1 MLMPHIRDDSA
12 AGAALGLSPA
22 ALGSRVLVR
31 GHRACLNRRHLMIPA
46 PVPPAAARSA
56 QVPLAV
62 LASLMLLG
70 GALAGCAGQETRRPG
85 RIPVTVGHAETRAV
99 PNELDAS
106 GTVESIASADVTAQ
120 VGGQVTAIPFREG
133 DDVRAGAV
141 LVQLDPRGFEA
152 GVAQASAVLARDRA
166 QAKSA
171 RLDLERG
178 ETLASQQLMAAGDL
192 DTKRATAEA
201 MAATVQAD
209 SANLA
214 QARLD
219 LAYASVRAPISGRT
233 GRLRVH
239 VGDVVKSNDPA
250 NPVVTI
256 NQLRPIRVKFN
267 VAQSEL
273 QGLRDENRRDV
284 HVLVNAD
291 PSDSAWTEGRLAFMD
306 NQVDPASGTLLLKG
320 EFDNADGRLW
330 PGAFARVRLRLRQQ
344 DSALVVP
351 AAAVS
356 NSQNGPY
363 CYVVLPDTTVEMRL
377 VTVSRTWQGL
387 TVLSGGIRPGE
398 LVVTDGQVRL
408 SPGARASIRT
418 PQAPGARAASG
429 GTAGGRP

>member
-1 MLMPHIRDDSA
+1 
-12 AGAALGLSPA
+12 
-22 ALGSRVLVR
+22 
-31 GHRACLNRRHLMIPA
+31 MIPA
-46 PVPPAAARSA
+46 PDPPAARRAAR
-56 QVPLAV
+56 VPCAIV
-62 LASLMLLG
+62 ASLVLLAA
-70 GALAGCAGQETRRPG
+70 ALAGCAGHETRKPG
-85 RIPVTVGHAETRAV
+85 RIPVTVGRAETRSV

-166 QAKSA
+166 QARSA

-178 ETLASQQLMAAGDL
+178 ETLASQQLIAAGDL
-192 DTKRATAEA
+192 DTKRASAEA
-201 MAATVQAD
+201 LAATVQGD
-209 SANLA
+209 SANLV

-219 LAYASVRAPISGRT
+219 LAYASVRAPIAGRT

-239 VGDVVKSNDPA
+239 VGDVVKANDPA

-256 NQLRPIRVKFN
+256 NQLRPIRVKFT

-273 QGLRDENRRDV
+273 RGLRDENKRDV

-291 PSDSAWTEGRLAFMD
+291 PSDSAWSAGRLAFMD
-306 NQVDPASGTLLLKG
+306 NQVDAASGTLLLKG

-356 NSQNGPY
+356 NSQSGPY
-363 CYVVLPDTTVEMRL
+363 CYVVLPDTTVEMRP

-387 TVLSGGIRPGE
+387 VVIGAGIHPGE

-408 SPGARASIRT
+408 SPGAKASIRV
-418 PQAPGARAASG
+418 PQAPGARVANG
-429 GTAGGRP
+429 GPAGRRP

>member
-1 MLMPHIRDDSA
+1 
-12 AGAALGLSPA
+12 
-22 ALGSRVLVR
+22 
-31 GHRACLNRRHLMIPA
+31 
-46 PVPPAAARSA
+46 
-56 QVPLAV
+56 
-62 LASLMLLG
+62 
-70 GALAGCAGQETRRPG
+70 
-85 RIPVTVGHAETRAV
+85 
-99 PNELDAS
+99 
-106 GTVESIASADVTAQ
+106 
-120 VGGQVTAIPFREG
+120 
-133 DDVRAGAV
+133 V

-166 QAKSA
+166 QSRSA

-178 ETLASQQLMAAGDL
+178 ETLASQQLIAAGDL

-201 MAATVQAD
+201 LAATVQGD

-219 LAYASVRAPISGRT
+219 LAYASVRAPIAGRT

-239 VGDVVKSNDPA
+239 VGDVVKANDPT

-256 NQLRPIRVKFN
+256 NQLRPIRVKFT

-306 NQVDPASGTLLLKG
+306 NQVDAASGTLLLKG

-356 NSQNGPY
+356 SSQNGPY
-363 CYVVLPDTTVEMRL
+363 CYVVLADTTVEMRP
-377 VTVSRTWQGL
+377 VSVSRTWQGL
-387 TVLSGGIRPGE
+387 TVIGAGIRPGE

-408 SPGARASIRT
+408 SPGARASIRV
-418 PQAPGARAASG
+418 PQAPGARVASG
-429 GTAGGRP
+429 GPAGQRP

>member
-1 MLMPHIRDDSA
+1 MRDDSA
-12 AGAALGLSPA
+12 TRAALGHSPA
-22 ALGSRVLVR
+22 ALGKRALVHR
-31 GHRACLNRRHLMIPA
+31 RRACLNAFHPMIPA
-46 PVPPAAARSA
+46 PDPPAARRAARVPPAI
-56 QVPLAV
+56 V
-62 LASLMLLG
+62 ASLLLLAA
-70 GALAGCAGQETRRPG
+70 ALAGCAGHETRKPG
-85 RIPVTVGHAETRAV
+85 RIPVTVGRAETRSV

-166 QAKSA
+166 QARSA

-178 ETLASQQLMAAGDL
+178 ETLASQQLIAAGDL
-192 DTKRATAEA
+192 DTKRASAEA
-201 MAATVQAD
+201 LAATVQGD
-209 SANLA
+209 SANLV

-219 LAYASVRAPISGRT
+219 LAYASVRAPIAGRT

-239 VGDVVKSNDPA
+239 VGDVVKANDPA

-256 NQLRPIRVKFN
+256 NQLRPIRVKFT

-273 QGLRDENRRDV
+273 RGLRDENKRDV

-291 PSDSAWTEGRLAFMD
+291 PSDSAWSEGRLAFMD
-306 NQVDPASGTLLLKG
+306 NQVDAASGTLLLKG

-356 NSQNGPY
+356 NSQSGPY
-363 CYVVLPDTTVEMRL
+363 CYVVLPDTTVEMRP

-387 TVLSGGIRPGE
+387 VVIGAGIHPGE

-408 SPGARASIRT
+408 SPGAKASIRV
-418 PQAPGARAASG
+418 PQAPGARVANG
-429 GTAGGRP
+429 GPAGRRP

>member
-1 MLMPHIRDDSA
+1 MPHIRIDSA
-12 AGAALGLSPA
+12 MLAALGHLPA
-22 ALGSRVLVR
+22 ALGSRALVP
-31 GHRACLNRRHLMIPA
+31 GPRACLNRPHPMIPA
-46 PVPPAAARSA
+46 PVHPSAARA
-56 QVPLAV
+56 ACIPPGLVPL
-62 LASLMLLG
+62 LLLLVV
-70 GALAGCAGQETRRPG
+70 ALGGCAGHEARRPG
-85 RIPVTVGHAETRAV
+85 RTPVAVGHAETRSV
-99 PNELDAS
+99 PYELDAS

-120 VGGQVTAIPFREG
+120 VGGLVTAIPFREG

-166 QAKSA
+166 QARSA
-171 RLDLERG
+171 RLDLERA

-201 MAATVQAD
+201 QAATVQGD

-219 LAYASVRAPISGRT
+219 LAYASVRAPIGGRT

-239 VGDVVKSNDPA
+239 VGDVVKANDPA

-273 QGLRDENRRDV
+273 EGLRDENRRDV

-291 PSDSAWTEGRLAFMD
+291 PSDSAWTEGRLVFMD

-344 DSALVVP
+344 DSATVVP
-351 AAAVS
+351 AAAVT
-356 NSQNGPY
+356 NSQNGPF
-363 CYVVLPDTTVEMRL
+363 CYVVLADTTVEMRP

-387 TVLSGGIRPGE
+387 AVISAGLHPGE

-408 SPGARASIRT
+408 SPGARASIRA
-418 PQAPGARAASG
+418 PQAPGARAGPDHS
-429 GTAGGRP
+429 AGRRP

>member
-1 MLMPHIRDDSA
+1 
-12 AGAALGLSPA
+12 
-22 ALGSRVLVR
+22 
-31 GHRACLNRRHLMIPA
+31 MIPA
-46 PVPPAAARSA
+46 PDPPAARRAAR
-56 QVPLAV
+56 VPCAIV
-62 LASLMLLG
+62 ASLVLLAA
-70 GALAGCAGQETRRPG
+70 ALAGCAGHETRKPG
-85 RIPVTVGHAETRAV
+85 RIPVTVGRAETRSV

-166 QAKSA
+166 QARSA

-178 ETLASQQLMAAGDL
+178 ETLASQQLIAAGDL
-192 DTKRATAEA
+192 DTKRASAEA
-201 MAATVQAD
+201 LAATVQGD
-209 SANLA
+209 SANLV

-219 LAYASVRAPISGRT
+219 LAYASVRAPIAGRT

-239 VGDVVKSNDPA
+239 VGDVVKANDPA

-256 NQLRPIRVKFN
+256 NQLRPIRVKFT

-273 QGLRDENRRDV
+273 RGLRDENKRDV

-291 PSDSAWTEGRLAFMD
+291 PSDSAWSEGRLAFMD
-306 NQVDPASGTLLLKG
+306 NQVDAASGTLLLKG

-356 NSQNGPY
+356 NSQSGPY
-363 CYVVLPDTTVEMRL
+363 CYVVLPDTTVEMRP

-387 TVLSGGIRPGE
+387 VVIGAGIHPGE

-408 SPGARASIRT
+408 SPGAKASIRV
-418 PQAPGARAASG
+418 PQAPGARVANG
-429 GTAGGRP
+429 GPAGRRP